1 MVGPGKILV
10 VDDDPGN
17 REVLEELL
25 QLRGYP
31 VVTAASGPEALEL
44 IKKDPP
50 DLVLLDVTMPGM
62 SGYEVCEALR
72 AEPATHLLPI
82 VIVTAL
88 EGQEEKIRAIEAGAD
103 DFLNKPISPPE
114 LIARVKSL
122 LRIKELHDQL
132 AEWTRNLEQRVEQ
145 QVEQLQRIS
154 RLKRYLAPQIA
165 DVIMQA
171 GDERLLEGHR
181 REISVVF
188 CDLRAFTAF
197 SETAEPEEVMAVLQ
211 EYHAVMG
218 VLVFKFEGTV
228 GHFAGDGMMVF
239 FNDPIPRADHLER
252 AVQMTLEMRE
262 SMQTLKTR
270 WHKLGYNLDQGVGV
284 AIGYATLG
292 KIGFEG
298 RLDYSAIGSVC
309 NLSARLCAEAKGG
322 QILIPHRVAA
332 LMEDT
337 IETEPVGEL
346 TLKGIQKPVAA
357 FNIVGPRKR
366 AGRRAR
372 PAARPKPH

>member
-10 VDDDPGN
+10 VDDDAGN

-25 QLRGYP
+25 RLRGYP
-31 VVTAASGPEALEL
+31 VVTAASGPEALEVARRGA
-44 IKKDPP
+44 P

-72 AEPATHLLPI
+72 AEPATRLLPI

-103 DFLNKPISPPE
+103 DFLNKPISPTE

-132 AEWTRNLEQRVEQ
+132 AEWGRNLEQRVEQ

-309 NLSARLCAEAKGG
+309 NLSARLCVEAKGG

-332 LMEDT
+332 LMEDV

-346 TLKGIQKPVAA
+346 TLKGFQKPVAA
-357 FNIVGPRKR
+357 YNVTGPRKR
-366 AGRRAR
+366 ASRRSR
-372 PAARPKPH
+372 PDRKPK

>member
-25 QLRGYP
+25 RLRGYP
-31 VVTAASGPEALEL
+31 VVTAASGPEALRL
-44 IKKDPP
+44 VKLDPP

-72 AEPATHLLPI
+72 ADPESRLLPV

-114 LIARVKSL
+114 LVARVKSL
-122 LRIKELHDQL
+122 LRIKQLHDQL
-132 AEWTRNLEQRVEQ
+132 AEWNRNLEQRVEQ
-145 QVEQLQRIS
+145 QIEQLQRIS

-165 DVIMQA
+165 DIIMQA
-171 GDERLLEGHR
+171 GDERMLEGHR

-188 CDLRAFTAF
+188 SDLRGFTSF
-197 SETAEPEEVMAVLQ
+197 SETSEPEEVMAVLQ
-211 EYHAVMG
+211 EYHAAMG
-218 VLVFKFEGTV
+218 VLIFKYEGTV

-239 FNDPIPRADHLER
+239 FNDPIPRDDHLER
-252 AVQMTLEMRE
+252 AVRMTLEMRE
-262 SMQTLKTR
+262 RMQALRGR
-270 WHKLGYNLDQGVGV
+270 WQKLGYHLDQGIGI

-292 KIGFEG
+292 RIGFEG
-298 RLDYSAIGSVC
+298 RLDYSAIGHVC
-309 NLSARLCAEAKGG
+309 NLAARLCAEAKGG

-332 LMEDT
+332 LMEAL

-346 TLKGIQKPVAA
+346 TLKGIHKPVAA
-357 FNIVGPRKR
+357 HNVAGPKKR
-366 AGRRAR
+366 ASRRPGPAR
-372 PAARPKPH
+372 GAR

>member
-25 QLRGYP
+25 RLRGHP

-44 IKKDPP
+44 VKKDPP

-72 AEPATHLLPI
+72 AEPATRLLPI
-82 VIVTAL
+82 VIITAL

-103 DFLNKPISPPE
+103 DFLNKPISPTE

-145 QVEQLQRIS
+145 QVDQLQRIS

-165 DVIMQA
+165 DIIMQA

-239 FNDPIPRADHLER
+239 FNDPIPRDDHLKR

-262 SMQTLKTR
+262 RMQDLQAR
-270 WHKLGYNLDQGVGV
+270 WHKLGYTLDQGIGV

-332 LMEDT
+332 LMEDA

-346 TLKGIQKPVAA
+346 TLKGFHKPVTAY
-357 FNIVGPRKR
+357 NVTGPRKR
-366 AGRRAR
+366 ASRRSR
-372 PAARPKPH
+372 PDRKPK

>member
-25 QLRGYP
+25 RLRGHP
-31 VVTAASGPEALEL
+31 VVTVASGPEALEL
-44 IKKDPP
+44 VKKDPP

-72 AEPATHLLPI
+72 AEPATRLLPI
-82 VIVTAL
+82 VIITAL

-103 DFLNKPISPPE
+103 DFLNKPISPTE

-132 AEWTRNLEQRVEQ
+132 AEWNRTLEVRVEQ

-165 DVIMQA
+165 DMIMQI

-188 CDLRAFTAF
+188 SDLRGSRPSPRRPSPRRSWRCSRSTTA
-197 SETAEPEEVMAVLQ
+197 
-211 EYHAVMG
+211 
-218 VLVFKFEGTV
+218 
-228 GHFAGDGMMVF
+228 
-239 FNDPIPRADHLER
+239 
-252 AVQMTLEMRE
+252 
-262 SMQTLKTR
+262 R
-270 WHKLGYNLDQGVGV
+270 W
-284 AIGYATLG
+284 
-292 KIGFEG
+292 
-298 RLDYSAIGSVC
+298 GS
-309 NLSARLCAEAKGG
+309 
-322 QILIPHRVAA
+322 
-332 LMEDT
+332 
-337 IETEPVGEL
+337 
-346 TLKGIQKPVAA
+346 
-357 FNIVGPRKR
+357 
-366 AGRRAR
+366 
-372 PAARPKPH
+372 

>member
-25 QLRGYP
+25 RLRGYP

-44 IKKDPP
+44 VKKDPP

-103 DFLNKPISPPE
+103 DFLNKPISPTE

-145 QVEQLQRIS
+145 QVDQLQRIS

-165 DVIMQA
+165 DIIMQA

-239 FNDPIPRADHLER
+239 FNDPIPRDDHLER

-262 SMQTLKTR
+262 RMQDLQTR
-270 WHKLGYNLDQGVGV
+270 WRKLGYTLDQGIGV

-332 LMEDT
+332 LMEDA

-346 TLKGIQKPVAA
+346 TLKGFHKPVTTY
-357 FNIVGPRKR
+357 NVTGPRKR
-366 AGRRAR
+366 ASRRSR
-372 PAARPKPH
+372 PDRKPK

>member
-10 VDDDPGN
+10 VDDDAGN

-25 QLRGYP
+25 RLRGHP

-44 IKKDPP
+44 VKKDPP

-72 AEPATHLLPI
+72 ADPATRLLPI

-103 DFLNKPISPPE
+103 DFLNKPISPTE

-132 AEWTRNLEQRVEQ
+132 AAWGRNLEQRVEQ

-165 DVIMQA
+165 DIIMQA

-262 SMQTLKTR
+262 SMQALKAR

-309 NLSARLCAEAKGG
+309 NLSARLCVEAKGG

-332 LMEDT
+332 LMEDV

-346 TLKGIQKPVAA
+346 TLKGFHKPVAA
-357 FNIVGPRKR
+357 YNVTGPRKR
-366 AGRRAR
+366 ASRRSR
-372 PAARPKPH
+372 PDRKPK

>member
-25 QLRGYP
+25 RLRGYP
-31 VVTAASGPEALEL
+31 VVTAASGPEALEVARRE
-44 IKKDPP
+44 PP

-72 AEPATHLLPI
+72 AEPATRLLPI
-82 VIVTAL
+82 VIITAL

-103 DFLNKPISPPE
+103 DFLNKPISPTE

-132 AEWTRNLEQRVEQ
+132 AEWGRNLEQRVEQ

-165 DVIMQA
+165 DVIMQT

-309 NLSARLCAEAKGG
+309 NLSARLCVEAKGG

-332 LMEDT
+332 LMEDV

-346 TLKGIQKPVAA
+346 TLKGFHKPVAA
-357 FNIVGPRKR
+357 YNITGPRKR
-366 AGRRAR
+366 ASRRSR
-372 PAARPKPH
+372 PDRKPK

>member
-25 QLRGYP
+25 RLRGYP
-31 VVTAASGPEALEL
+31 VVTVASGPEALEVARRE
-44 IKKDPP
+44 PP

-132 AEWTRNLEQRVEQ
+132 AQWNRTLEQRVEQ
-145 QVEQLQRIS
+145 QVDQLQRIS

-165 DVIMQA
+165 DIIMEV
-171 GDERLLEGHR
+171 GNERLLEGHR

-188 CDLRAFTAF
+188 SDLRGFTAF

-239 FNDPIPRADHLER
+239 FNDPIPRDDHLRR
-252 AVQMTLEMRE
+252 AVQMTLEMRAR
-262 SMQTLKTR
+262 MLDLQAR
-270 WHKLGYNLDQGVGV
+270 WRKLGHGLDQGIGV

-332 LMEDT
+332 LMEDV

-346 TLKGIQKPVAA
+346 TLKGFHKPVAA
-357 FNIVGPRKR
+357 YNITGPRKR
-366 AGRRAR
+366 ASRRSR
-372 PAARPKPH
+372 PDRKPK

>member
-10 VDDDPGN
+10 VDDDAGN

-25 QLRGYP
+25 RLRGYP
-31 VVTAASGPEALEL
+31 VVTAASGPEALAL
-44 IKKDPP
+44 VKKDPP

-72 AEPATHLLPI
+72 AEPATRLLPI

-103 DFLNKPISPPE
+103 DFLNKPIGPTE

-132 AEWTRNLEQRVEQ
+132 AEWGRNLEQRVEQ

-252 AVQMTLEMRE
+252 AIQMTLEMRE
-262 SMQTLKTR
+262 GMQTLKTR

-309 NLSARLCAEAKGG
+309 NLSARLCVEAKGG

-332 LMEDT
+332 LMEDV

-346 TLKGIQKPVAA
+346 TLKGFHKPVAA
-357 FNIVGPRKR
+357 YNITGPRKR
-366 AGRRAR
+366 ASRRPR
-372 PAARPKPH
+372 PDRKPK

>member
-10 VDDDPGN
+10 VDDDAGN

-25 QLRGYP
+25 RLRGYP
-31 VVTAASGPEALEL
+31 VVTAASGPEALAL
-44 IKKDPP
+44 VKKDPP

-72 AEPATHLLPI
+72 AEPATRLLPI

-103 DFLNKPISPPE
+103 DFLNKPIGPTE

-132 AEWTRNLEQRVEQ
+132 AEWGRNLEQRVEQ

-262 SMQTLKTR
+262 GMQTLKTR

-309 NLSARLCAEAKGG
+309 NLSARLCVEAKGG

-332 LMEDT
+332 LMEDV

-346 TLKGIQKPVAA
+346 TLKGFHKPVAA
-357 FNIVGPRKR
+357 YNITGPRKR
-366 AGRRAR
+366 ASRRPR
-372 PAARPKPH
+372 PDRKPK